1 MKNVIISF
9 FLVILLAAMPAYATN
24 DDGILGVWYNS
35 EKDAKIEIFKC
46 DNKYCG
52 KIVWLKVPNYTEDS
66 KDGVPGTPKLDH
78 NNPDPSLKSKPI
90 LGLEIVH
97 DFVYIGDSTWVGGK
111 VYDPKNG
118 KTYSGKMTLIMP
130 NQLDLRGFI
139 GISLFG
145 RTTTWTR

>member
-1 MKNVIISF
+1 MKNIISSV
-9 FLVILLAAMPAYATN
+9 FLVILLAAIPAYAASG
-24 DDGILGVWYNS
+24 DDILGVWNNG

-46 DNKYCG
+46 VEKYCG
-52 KIVWLKVPNYTEDS
+52 TIVWLKVPNYPEDS

-78 NNPDPSLKSKPI
+78 NNPDISLRAKPI

-97 DFVYIGDSTWVGGK
+97 DFMYKGDNKWADGK

-118 KTYSGKMTLIMP
+118 KTYSGKMTLVAP

-139 GISLFG
+139 GFSLLG